1 MLEAIMLPLDESK
14 TPTPEVDDFDWSAH
28 NPDVLATYQPAL
40 AVYANGYGHIVLRA
54 ERSGFD
60 DEDTVIL
67 VSTENAPK
75 LIARLSKLLEE
86 LTHAT

>member
-14 TPTPEVDDFDWSAH
+14 TPTPVDDGFAWDSS
-28 NPDVLATYQPAL
+28 NPDVIATYQPAL
-40 AVYANGYGHIVLRA
+40 AVYANRYGHIVLRA

-67 VSTENAPK
+67 VSVENAPK
-75 LIARLSKLLEE
+75 LIARLTKLLKE
-86 LTHAT
+86 LTRAA

>member
-14 TPTPEVDDFDWSAH
+14 TPTPEVDNFDWSAR

-40 AVYANGYGHIVLRA
+40 AVYTNGYGHIVLRA
-54 ERSGFD
+54 ERGGFD

-67 VSTENAPK
+67 VSTENAPR
-75 LIARLSKLLEE
+75 LIARLNKLLQG
-86 LTHAT
+86 LTNAS